1 MSESRPSMPPL
12 KLIGHVHRA
21 FQRVADQSLRDQG
34 FALGQLPVLMA
45 LKDGRPRSQA
55 ELARLAHVEQ
65 PSMAQL
71 LNRMERDGLVER
83 LPDPEDGRSRLISLT
98 AACKDRMPKAK
109 AVMQALGAEAL
120 QGFSD
125 DEVEVLAGLL
135 ARMADNV
142 DAMVAARLEP

>member
-1 MSESRPSMPPL
+1 MPEPRPSMPPL

-21 FQRVADQSLRDQG
+21 FQRVADQLLRDQG

-55 ELARLAHVEQ
+55 ELARLANVEQ

-98 AACKDRMPKAK
+98 AACRERLPKAK
-109 AVMQALGAEAL
+109 GVMQLLGGEAL
-120 QGFSD
+120 EGFSA
-125 DEVEVLAGLL
+125 EEEQGLAGLL
-135 ARMADNV
+135 ARLADNV
-142 DAMVAARLEP
+142 DAMVERRLGP

>member
-1 MSESRPSMPPL
+1 MSEPRPSMPPL

-21 FQRVADQSLRDQG
+21 FQRVADQLLRDQG

-55 ELARLAHVEQ
+55 ELARLANVEQ

-98 AACKDRMPKAK
+98 AACRDRMPKAR

-120 QGFSD
+120 EGFSD
-125 DEVEVLAGLL
+125 AEVEVLAGLL
-135 ARMADNV
+135 ARLADNV
-142 DAMVAARLEP
+142 DDMVVRRLEP

>member
-1 MSESRPSMPPL
+1 MTESRPSMPPL

-21 FQRVADQSLRDQG
+21 FQRVADQLLRDQG

-55 ELARLAHVEQ
+55 ELARLANVEQ

-98 AACKDRMPKAK
+98 AACGERMPKAK
-109 AVMQALGAEAL
+109 GVMQMLGGEAL
-120 QGFSD
+120 QGFSTE
-125 DEVEVLAGLL
+125 EVQMLTDLL

-142 DAMVAARLEP
+142 DEMVARRLGP